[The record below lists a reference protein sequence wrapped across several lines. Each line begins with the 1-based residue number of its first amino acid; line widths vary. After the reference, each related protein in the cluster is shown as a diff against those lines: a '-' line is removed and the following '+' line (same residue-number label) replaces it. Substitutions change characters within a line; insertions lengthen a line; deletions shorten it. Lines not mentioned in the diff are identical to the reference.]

1 MFWNGKDELDKRLAR
16 LTKINAWRWLF
27 CLNTTFVLP
36 KLDGWC
42 VVCHYGTIYNVCKRM
57 RRASWPGGRDEAEE
71 GREICW
77 GGEDFCSFVCSSAHF
92 IVNLPC

>member
-1 MFWNGKDELDKRLAR
+1 MELGKRLAR

-42 VVCHYGTIYNVCKRM
+42 VVCHYGAIYIMYVKGC
-57 RRASWPGGRDEAEE
+57 GGQV
-71 GREICW
+71 GR
-77 GGEDFCSFVCSSAHF
+77 GKG
-92 IVNLPC
+92 